1 MIRVT
6 KRAYALVVIS
16 ATLVGATFLT
26 PGPVSVATASVAVF
40 LLLLIVSSRA
50 SLSAQVGA
58 LGRLLIEKRVSKPL
72 IEGRE
77 ASIEVTFRNDS
88 VVPIEL
94 LEVKIPY
101 PASFKLVKGSP
112 NALVTIPPKSV
123 VKVGIGL
130 IPRVGEHL
138 LPPPKLVLRD
148 WLGMFRYVA
157 EVGKAE
163 VIRVYPRVEP
173 VKSFMII
180 YSARP
185 GGLSRAKRRGHGV
198 EFFGLREYVPG
209 DEYRRIEWKA
219 SARYGLQRLFV
230 KEFEHEVSL
239 NLFFLL
245 DTSRYMLSG
254 GWGETPLEYSVRAVA
269 SIASYAL
276 RRGDSVCII
285 HYFTKVPKLIRGRA
299 SLPQVISELSRLPWD
314 SIVGIR
320 ESRVAELVSRKLVK
334 VMPRERNVVMV
345 FTSLYGGAEEVK
357 ALIDSLS
364 MIRSLGNAVMVVVP
378 MVEFFEVRTLKGF
391 QAAVYRVRTIHAI
404 KAKLEAI
411 NTLLSHGIPTVTALP
426 KELSDLVVR
435 RLEMIRASIT

>member
-1 MIRVT
+1 LIRVT

>member
-26 PGPVSVATASVAVF
+26 PGALSVATASAAVF
-40 LLLLIVSSRA
+40 LLLLIVASRA

-58 LGRLLIEKRVSKPL
+58 LGRLRIERRISKPL

-77 ASIEVTFRNDS
+77 ATIEVTFKNDT

-94 LEVKIPY
+94 VEVNIPY

-112 NALVTIPPKSV
+112 TALVTIPPKSV
-123 VKVGIGL
+123 VKVSISV
-130 IPRVGEHL
+130 IPRVGEHRL
-138 LPPPKLVLRD
+138 LPPEVVLRD
-148 WLGMFRYVA
+148 WLGLFRYFTRLGEA
-157 EVGKAE
+157 EVM
-163 VIRVYPRVEP
+163 RVYPRLEP
-173 VKSFMII
+173 VKSLLII

-245 DTSRYMLSG
+245 DTSMYMLSG
-254 GWGETPLEYSVRAVA
+254 GWGETPLEYSVRAIA

-276 RRGDSVCII
+276 RRGDSVCVI

-299 SLPQVISELSRLPWD
+299 SLPQVIDELSKLPWD
-314 SIVGIR
+314 GIVGIR
-320 ESRVAELVSRKLVK
+320 ESRIKELVSEKLIK
-334 VMPRERNVVMV
+334 VMPRERNVIMV

-357 ALIDSLS
+357 VLIDALS
-364 MIRSLGNAVMVVVP
+364 MLRSLGNAVMVVVP

-391 QAAVYRVRTIHAI
+391 QAAVYRVRTLHAV

-426 KELSDLVVR
+426 EEMSDVIVR
-435 RLEMIRASIT
+435 RLELIRAAIT